1 MTTKTTG
8 QPTTTL
14 KVKDVMTREPVGVA
28 PSMTLRELAQLL
40 DTNEISGVPVVD
52 TQDHVLGVVSK
63 TDLIHRWLEGEEG
76 SRAEP
81 FGEVLDE
88 EWGDLALMMPEELG
102 VVEDIMS
109 ADVVT
114 ATEDEPISAVARRM
128 AEIGVHRVIV
138 VDERGYLRGIV
149 TSLDLLKVFPE

>member
-1 MTTKTTG
+1 MTTKATG
-8 QPTTTL
+8 QATMSMKT
-14 KVKDVMTREPVGVA
+14 KDVMTREPLAVS
-28 PSMTLRELAQLL
+28 PSMTLRELAQVL

-63 TDLIHRWLEGEEG
+63 TDLIHRWLEGEDG
-76 SRAEP
+76 SRAAP

-88 EWGDLALMMPEELG
+88 EWGDLAAMMPDDLG
-102 VVEDIMS
+102 VVEDVMS

-114 ATEDEPISAVARRM
+114 ATEDEPISLVARRM
-128 AEIGVHRVIV
+128 ADSRVHRIIV
-138 VDERGYLRGIV
+138 VDDRGYLHGIV

>member
-8 QPTTTL
+8 QPATKL
-14 KVKDVMTREPVGVA
+14 KVKDVMTREPVAVS

-63 TDLIHRWLEGEEG
+63 TDLIHRWLEGEDG
-76 SRAEP
+76 DRAEP
-81 FGEVLDE
+81 FGDALDD
-88 EWGDLALMMPEELG
+88 EWGDLAAMMPEDLG

-114 ATEDEPISAVARRM
+114 ATQDEPVSAVARRM
-128 AEIGVHRVIV
+128 AEGGIHRIIV
-138 VDERGYLRGIV
+138 VDERGYLHGIV